1 MAKSNNP
8 AAAGVEA
15 LAKTAGIA
23 LVEDDGA
30 PTVLYGDDLNEMARR
45 LGEIAARLD
54 IFRQNGDIVFFRHD
68 GTRERMTGRI
78 FRTWINQHVVI
89 GRRFDKEDGTLKP
102 STLKVE
108 DASTVLEC
116 DEFLRGV
123 RQIEAVN
130 HVRLPVIRPD
140 GSLELLPWGYDGQ
153 TKAYT
158 IEGGID
164 YDEHM
169 DIAAARGWIKR
180 VYGGF
185 PFQDER
191 SISVQVASLLA
202 LYIKHLPGGQGLR
215 PGFLWL
221 ANKPQSGKSL
231 LAKSALYPVLG
242 SAAAAKMKKR
252 EDLDKELE
260 AFARAAV
267 PYIFLD
273 NVYGGIE
280 SASID
285 QMLTSEES
293 TGRAMGGHGLFTA
306 KNTALLVVTGNNL
319 ELNADAERRFL
330 IVDLFEKGDPNDRK
344 MEEEDILD
352 DPTMRSE
359 EWRATMLAVC
369 CAFVRHWDAM
379 QRPKATILKGS
390 FEHFSR
396 VLGGIVEAA
405 GYEPPCQ
412 PAIIPDAIN
421 PDKADFAQ
429 LMAAVVEEMEDA
441 KSKDFSIQELCRIA
455 RAIGVFEPQVGTM
468 EEGRQLVMKIDKI
481 EAEHRGAVVD
491 RGEMHKSQSTSF
503 GARLKKEVGQH
514 LKIRGIT
521 VEFGKREQSRKS
533 TWSIRILD

>member
-1 MAKSNNP
+1 MAQKHNP
-8 AAAGVEA
+8 AAGVEA

-45 LGEIAARLD
+45 LGEIVARLD
-54 IFRQNGDIVFFRHD
+54 IFRQHNELVFFRYD
-68 GTRERMTGRI
+68 GVRERMTGRI

-89 GRRFDKEDGTLKP
+89 GRRFDKEDGKLKP
-102 STLKVE
+102 ATLKVE
-108 DASTVLEC
+108 DASTILDC

-123 RQIEAVN
+123 RPIEAVN
-130 HVRLPVIRPD
+130 IVRLPVVRPD
-140 GSLELLPWGYDGQ
+140 GSLELLPWGYDDQ

-158 IEGGID
+158 REGGVE

-191 SISVQVASLLA
+191 SIAVQVASLLA
-202 LYIKHLPGGQGLR
+202 LYIKHLPGGSGLR

-231 LAKSALYPVLG
+231 LAKSSLYPVLG

-293 TGRAMGGHGLFTA
+293 TGRAMGGHGVFTA

-330 IVDLFEKGDPNDRK
+330 IVDLFEKGDPNDRQ
-344 MEEEDILD
+344 MAEEDLLD
-352 DPTMRSE
+352 DPTMRSD
-359 EWRATMLAVC
+359 EWRSTLLAVC
-369 CAFVRHWDAM
+369 WSFVRHWDAM
-379 QRPKATILKGS
+379 QRPKATVLKGS

-405 GYEPPCQ
+405 GYEAPCQ
-412 PAIIPDAIN
+412 PAVIPDAIN

-429 LMAAVVEEMEDA
+429 LMAAVVEEMGDA
-441 KSKDFSIQELCRIA
+441 KTMDFSIQELCRIA
-455 RAIGVFEPQVGTM
+455 RSIGLFEPQVGTM
-468 EEGRQLVMKIDKI
+468 ADGEALVIKIDKVDS
-481 EAEHRGAVVD
+481 EHRAAVVD
-491 RGEMHKSQSTSF
+491 RGMMDKGQQISF
-503 GARLKKEVGQH
+503 AKRLKKEVGQTCKTPEG
-514 LKIRGIT
+514 LI
-521 VEFGKREQSRKS
+521 EFGKREQSQRS
-533 TWSIRILD
+533 CWTLTRL